1 MHFSN
6 IVLPVLML
14 TTLGCLS
21 TNHGG
26 DAYWLQNISSP
37 HCLTLGRRDRWI
49 LGVLFIS
56 VPEKKK
62 RQIPAKNTLQ
72 KIASSKQVRMF
83 TLFGFHNM

>member
-62 RQIPAKNTLQ
+62 DKYQQ
-72 KIASSKQVRMF
+72 KTPSKK
-83 TLFGFHNM
+83 